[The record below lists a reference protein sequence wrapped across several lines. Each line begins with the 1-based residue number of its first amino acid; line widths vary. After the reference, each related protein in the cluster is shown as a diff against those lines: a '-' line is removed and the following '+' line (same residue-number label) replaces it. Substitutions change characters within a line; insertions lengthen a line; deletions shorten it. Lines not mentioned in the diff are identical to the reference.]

1 MVSVNRIEKK
11 QPKAAEAPSGRTGIP
26 KAVQAKFETAS
37 GLSFEDV
44 RVHYNSSRP
53 AQLGAYAY
61 TRGSQVYIGPGQERY
76 LEHELGHV
84 VQQKRGL
91 VKPDGYINGLPVNRD
106 PKLERAADAGANQ
119 PVQGVFK
126 SGDGIVQM
134 MLGGRGQ
141 APQGSAPAS
150 TPTPA
155 KPAPEPA
162 PLPAESLWDDYL
174 ESPAPA
180 TPFPAVFRPGGRNS
194 AAVPEQE
201 AGVKAPE
208 YTPGAQH
215 KVPTD
220 LFAFGNRSGVRPP
233 RYKGDFHLRSEEE
246 FVGPG
251 RLPFPDG
258 ASSFSSV
265 ENVSLT
271 GYYYKL
277 SQGTMLPEELGVVAD
292 GRDVNGKSKHAEGH
306 HTIYPAKQMPFREFA
321 TGFSGLGWTYGGKKP
336 AEPSPRKDSSQ
347 GKSSERPPRQ
357 EPRPKKE
364 LSPRQETRPGK

>member
-134 MLGGRGQ
+134 MWGGRGNGGPVPELRQQGQ
-141 APQGSAPAS
+141 APQRQPQAGI
-150 TPTPA
+150 
-155 KPAPEPA
+155 
-162 PLPAESLWDDYL
+162 
-174 ESPAPA
+174 
-180 TPFPAVFRPGGRNS
+180 PGQHTVQYDGQQHSVYRGQ
-194 AAVPEQE
+194 PR
-201 AGVKAPE
+201 AGGIFE
-208 YTPGAQH
+208 
-215 KVPTD
+215 
-220 LFAFGNRSGVRPP
+220 
-233 RYKGDFHLRSEEE
+233 
-246 FVGPG
+246 
-251 RLPFPDG
+251 
-258 ASSFSSV
+258 
-265 ENVSLT
+265 
-271 GYYYKL
+271 
-277 SQGTMLPEELGVVAD
+277 
-292 GRDVNGKSKHAEGH
+292 
-306 HTIYPAKQMPFREFA
+306 A
-321 TGFSGLGWTYGGKKP
+321 TGQDVRVDRETGLLRTSHGISTSVSAEALSRFGTVYLITGIPNDLMLIQRGQNQEHFEIVPAREMTMEDYQNALLQITYRVHDP
-336 AEPSPRKDSSQ
+336 Q
-347 GKSSERPPRQ
+347 
-357 EPRPKKE
+357 
-364 LSPRQETRPGK
+364 

>member
-126 SGDGIVQM
+126 SGDGTVQM
-134 MLGGRGQ
+134 MLGGRGDGGPVPELRQQGQ
-141 APQGSAPAS
+141 APQRQPQRRRPQRRQAPQRQPQAGI
-150 TPTPA
+150 
-155 KPAPEPA
+155 
-162 PLPAESLWDDYL
+162 
-174 ESPAPA
+174 
-180 TPFPAVFRPGGRNS
+180 PGQHTVQYDGQQHSVYRGQ
-194 AAVPEQE
+194 PR
-201 AGVKAPE
+201 AGGIFE
-208 YTPGAQH
+208 
-215 KVPTD
+215 
-220 LFAFGNRSGVRPP
+220 
-233 RYKGDFHLRSEEE
+233 
-246 FVGPG
+246 
-251 RLPFPDG
+251 
-258 ASSFSSV
+258 
-265 ENVSLT
+265 
-271 GYYYKL
+271 
-277 SQGTMLPEELGVVAD
+277 
-292 GRDVNGKSKHAEGH
+292 
-306 HTIYPAKQMPFREFA
+306 A
-321 TGFSGLGWTYGGKKP
+321 TGQDVRVDRETGLLRTSHGISTSVSAEALSRFGTVYLITGIPNDLMLIQRGQNQEHFEIVPAREMTMEDYQNALLQITYRVHDP
-336 AEPSPRKDSSQ
+336 Q
-347 GKSSERPPRQ
+347 
-357 EPRPKKE
+357 
-364 LSPRQETRPGK
+364 

>member
-1 MVSVNRIEKK
+1 MVSVNRMEKK

-134 MLGGRGQ
+134 GKKRKRRRG
-141 APQGSAPAS
+141 APVWPASAPPVPTPPAPVPPVPAAS
-150 TPTPA
+150 TP
-155 KPAPEPA
+155 
-162 PLPAESLWDDYL
+162 
-174 ESPAPA
+174 A
-180 TPFPAVFRPGGRNS
+180 TQVIDENKSYTSPGGIVYGIGSVHGTRLKHVLEHTHADPSKPKHSVFKEKDIKKLVDLIDEAWGRKGAGIPQSNGNTKYVINMGREIGDSHETSIVVVVTTGTQNLVS
-194 AAVPEQE
+194 AFPE
-201 AGVKAPE
+201 A
-208 YTPGAQH
+208 
-215 KVPTD
+215 
-220 LFAFGNRSGVRPP
+220 
-233 RYKGDFHLRSEEE
+233 
-246 FVGPG
+246 
-251 RLPFPDG
+251 
-258 ASSFSSV
+258 
-265 ENVSLT
+265 
-271 GYYYKL
+271 
-277 SQGTMLPEELGVVAD
+277 
-292 GRDVNGKSKHAEGH
+292 
-306 HTIYPAKQMPFREFA
+306 
-321 TGFSGLGWTYGGKKP
+321 
-336 AEPSPRKDSSQ
+336 
-347 GKSSERPPRQ
+347 
-357 EPRPKKE
+357 
-364 LSPRQETRPGK
+364 